1 MIMKMMMM
9 IIMIIITMMT
19 VTFALTMMMI
29 TIIMV
34 ILISSYDAL
43 RTLQIM
49 ICYSHRGYKLKVT
62 IDPRGSH
69 R

>member
-1 MIMKMMMM
+1 MIIIMM
-9 IIMIIITMMT
+9 IIMITITMMT
-19 VTFALTMMMI
+19 VTLTLTMMVI

-49 ICYSHRGYKLKVT
+49 ICYSHRGYQLNVT